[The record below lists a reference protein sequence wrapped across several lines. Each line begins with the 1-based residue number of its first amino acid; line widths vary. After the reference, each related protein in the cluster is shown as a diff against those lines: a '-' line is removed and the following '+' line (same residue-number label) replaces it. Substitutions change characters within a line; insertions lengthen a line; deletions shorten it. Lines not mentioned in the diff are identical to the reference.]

1 MAGGLRRWDDL
12 DMRRL
17 GALGVAAVLAV
28 ALAGCP
34 AGGNNAVPTPTT
46 NVPVTTVP
54 ATVQKFPDP
63 GTAPLEPAK
72 ARVLQAV
79 LAQIVSRYAIAPEAE
94 SAAPGVT
101 AAIVT
106 DRWIWSGAAGKDA
119 SGTALTPTTSM
130 AVASITKT
138 FIAAE
143 VMRLAR
149 DEQIDL
155 RAPISTYVKHK
166 LTANGAT
173 VQQHL
178 AMLSG
183 VLDYL
188 PDDYARMNKAITA
201 APGRHWTPQQAL
213 SYDTAPSLQ
222 PGNLFGYSNPNYV
235 LLGMM
240 IEKVT
245 GRPLAEVLRHDLAAP
260 AGLQHAAFQDGEK
273 PQPPVARDVDPL
285 CGKADDGY
293 IPCRA
298 VASRSAANAGL
309 AADAPTIARW
319 GYQLYGGRVIQPEL
333 VEEMTGGDGEYG
345 LGTMR
350 FSQEFGIGDAVGHTG
365 DMPDYTSMLLVIP
378 AKRLSIAMLIAD
390 GNKNVRTMTAELT
403 TALQPLLG

>member
-1 MAGGLRRWDDL
+1 M
-12 DMRRL
+12 
-17 GALGVAAVLAV
+17 
-28 ALAGCP
+28 
-34 AGGNNAVPTPTT
+34 
-46 NVPVTTVP
+46 
-54 ATVQKFPDP
+54 
-63 GTAPLEPAK
+63 
-72 ARVLQAV
+72 
-79 LAQIVSRYAIAPEAE
+79 
-94 SAAPGVT
+94 
-101 AAIVT
+101 
-106 DRWIWSGAAGKDA
+106 
-119 SGTALTPTTSM
+119 
-130 AVASITKT
+130 
-138 FIAAE
+138 
-143 VMRLAR
+143 
-149 DEQIDL
+149 
-155 RAPISTYVKHK
+155 
-166 LTANGAT
+166 
-173 VQQHL
+173 
-178 AMLSG
+178 
-183 VLDYL
+183 
-188 PDDYARMNKAITA
+188 
-201 APGRHWTPQQAL
+201 
-213 SYDTAPSLQ
+213 
-222 PGNLFGYSNPNYV
+222 
-235 LLGMM
+235 
-240 IEKVT
+240 T

-333 VEEMTGGDGEYG
+333 VEEMAGGDGEYG